1 MSAGNDTVAA
11 AGHWAPFVEG
21 LRAFVARRV
30 PAQDAE
36 DVTQDVLLRLH
47 QGASG
52 LRDAERAE
60 SWVYGI
66 ARRAI
71 ADFYRGRRPPEER
84 AGGLDAEEVPD
95 ARGPARGPAGGPA
108 RGSNSA
114 PPGRPLRGFASFPGD
129 HSVHEEVLTWLRPM
143 AEELPSKYRDPLL
156 LADFD
161 GRPQREVAERLG
173 LSLSGAKSR
182 VQRAR
187 KLLGEHLR
195 RCCELEL
202 DPDGEVIDFRRRQC
216 DC

>member
-1 MSAGNDTVAA
+1 MSAGKDTTAVAD
-11 AGHWAPFVEG
+11 HWAPFVAG

-30 PAQDAE
+30 PPQEAD

-52 LRDAERAE
+52 LRDADRAE

-71 ADFYRGRRPPEER
+71 ADFYRGRRRPEER
-84 AGGLDAEEVPD
+84 AGGLDADEVPD
-95 ARGPARGPAGGPA
+95 ARGPAP
-108 RGSNSA
+108 GSALGSGHA
-114 PPGRPLRGFASFPGD
+114 PPDTPPRGFASFPGD

-143 AEELPSKYRDPLL
+143 ADELPPKYRDPLL

-202 DPDGEVIDFRRRQC
+202 DPDGEVIDFRRREC